1 MHTPFE
7 PAKKASGPLSM
18 DGRLKLMAL
27 AIVLVLVLSSGGFTF
42 PLMVIALSMLVPLA
56 TRVSWKLMAL
66 RILEPAVIVVV
77 LIALKSLSGDELLY
91 VVPLFGHPVS
101 IYHDGLMEGLELAV
115 RIIAALGA
123 TAAMSLSTPFA
134 EFLGALS
141 WLRVPG
147 PFVEISLFAYRY
159 MRNLFED
166 AQVIYNSQK
175 IRLGYSSPRRAL
187 ASMGTLA
194 GSLVI
199 KAFDQA
205 EATAASLHQRGYDG
219 TIPTYN
225 RKPFRR
231 DESLAT
237 LAFVAVM
244 AGLWVLLGMIRG

>member
-1 MHTPFE
+1 MHNFFE
-7 PAKKASGPLSM
+7 PGTKAVGPLRM
-18 DGRLKLMAL
+18 DGRLKLIAL
-27 AIVLVLVLSSGGFTF
+27 AIVIALVLSSGGFTF
-42 PLMVIALSMLVPLA
+42 PLIVIALSMLVPL
-56 TRVSWKLMAL
+56 TTKVSWKLMVL
-66 RILEPAVIVVV
+66 RVMEPAVIVVV
-77 LIALKSLSGDELLY
+77 LVALKSLAGDELLY
-91 VVPLFGHPVS
+91 VVPLPGHPIS
-101 IYHDGLMEGLELAV
+101 IYHDGLMEGLGLAA

-123 TAAMSLSTPFA
+123 MTAMSLSTPFS

-141 WLRVPG
+141 WFRVPG

-175 IRLGYSSPRRAL
+175 TRLGYSSPGRAL
-187 ASMGTLA
+187 ASIGTLA

-225 RKPFRR
+225 RKPFMPG
-231 DESLAT
+231 EAAAS
-237 LAFVAVM
+237 LAFVAIM
-244 AGLWVLLGMIRG
+244 AGLWVLYG